1 VWRAKEAE
9 SAAVKHWKPT
19 LAILMALS
27 ASFAVAD
34 DFRTTKG
41 KEYKNATVSRV
52 EPDGIVIKFKGG
64 IVKILFTE
72 LPKDVQLRFG
82 YDTDKIEAEQ
92 EKRIQEQRAAEEK
105 RIDQE
110 KAAERERAEREKNAE
125 ADLKRGGEKFKAAE
139 QRAKQAYQNAPKG
152 TLSGQVFVST
162 GGGDSVKLGAVQ
174 VQLFAREAIDVLV
187 AAAKNCADVKIQQ
200 LSGPVAEAKAALD
213 QAKGRVNAAN
223 YRDFDAAQEARD
235 AAQNTLDFFYSGAF
249 YFAFLHSPIQTAETD
264 ADGRFAIEV
273 PTQGS
278 FVIAAQAE
286 RHLLRE
292 IEHYY
297 WLQPVSLEGQQQ
309 SVQNL
314 SNKNLTSTTG
324 TSSLI
329 HTQDFPAF

>member
-1 VWRAKEAE
+1 MGT
-9 SAAVKHWKPT
+9 PT
-19 LAILMALS
+19 FVILIVCFATL
-27 ASFAVAD
+27 AVAD

-92 EKRIQEQRAAEEK
+92 EKRIEEQRAAEEK

-152 TLSGQVFVST
+152 TLSGQVFVS
-162 GGGDSVKLGAVQ
+162 GLGESVKLGAVQ
-174 VQLFAREAIDVLV
+174 VQLFARDAIDTLV
-187 AAAKNCADVKIQQ
+187 MGAKNYADVKIQQ
-200 LSGPVAEAKAALD
+200 LSGPVAEGKAALE
-213 QAKGRVNAAN
+213 QAEARLNA
-223 YRDFDAAQEARD
+223 ARD
-235 AAQNTLDFFYSGAF
+235 ASVFNYREYIAAQDARDAVEKALPPAEKTLNFVYSGAF
-249 YFAFLHSPIQTAETD
+249 YFSLLHSPIQTAETD

-273 PTQGS
+273 PKQGS
-278 FVIAAQAE
+278 FVIAAKAE
-286 RHLLRE
+286 LYLLGVTG
-292 IEHYY
+292 HCY
-297 WLQPVSLEGQQQ
+297 WLQPVSLDGKQQFT
-309 SVQNL
+309 QNL
-314 SNKNLTSTTG
+314 SNNNLTSTTG
-324 TSSLI
+324 SSSLI
-329 HTQDFPAF
+329 HT

>member
-1 VWRAKEAE
+1 MTECEIRISCANNVAIRSEKAE
-9 SAAVKHWKPT
+9 QAIFCRCRVESKRGRIRRVKYWKT
-19 LAILMALS
+19 ARAILALS
-27 ASFAVAD
+27 ASFALAE
-34 DFRTTKG
+34 DFKTIKG
-41 KEYKNATVSRV
+41 KEYKNARVSRI
-52 EPDGIVIKFKGG
+52 EPDGIVLVHKFGVTK
-64 IVKILFTE
+64 VYFSE
-72 LPKDVQLRFG
+72 LPKEVQKRFG

-92 EKRIQEQRAAEEK
+92 AAARAAEEKRIEEQRAAEEK

-110 KAAERERAEREKNAE
+110 KAAERERAKKEKNAE
-125 ADLKRGGEKFKAAE
+125 ADLERGGEKFKAAE

-187 AAAKNCADVKIQQ
+187 AATKNCADVKIQQ
-200 LSGPVAEAKAALD
+200 LSGPV
-213 QAKGRVNAAN
+213 
-223 YRDFDAAQEARD
+223 
-235 AAQNTLDFFYSGAF
+235 DFFYSGAF

-286 RHLLRE
+286 RHLLGE

-329 HTQDFPAF
+329 LTKD